1 MERAPS
7 KIQPREFERL
17 VAEHMSNRFDFDF
30 SVESLASG
38 FARVRLRYDEA
49 QLRHGGT
56 IAGPVLF
63 TLADT
68 ALYAAVLATVGLVP
82 AAVTTDMSLHFLRRP
97 APADLVAEARLLKQ
111 GRQLQ
116 VGEVTIWSDGD
127 PDPVTHVTGTYAVP
141 PSRGASATASDPPS
155 ETPPAS

>member
-1 MERAPS
+1 M
-7 KIQPREFERL
+7 
-17 VAEHMSNRFDFDF
+17 VAEHMSNRFEFDF

-38 FARVRLRYDEA
+38 FARVRLHYDQA

-56 IAGPVLF
+56 ISGPVLF

-68 ALYAAVLATVGLVP
+68 ALYAAVLAAVGMVP

-97 APADLVAEARLLKQ
+97 APLDLIAEARLLKQ
-111 GRQLQ
+111 GRQLL
-116 VGEVTIWSDGD
+116 VGEVTIWSEGD

-141 PSRGASATASDPPS
+141 PSHRTSTVSPSDPSS
-155 ETPPAS
+155 ETPPTS